1 MDEKYK
7 SHAIKIE
14 GSVTSPEIEAGLLD
28 SMRKIDCGLL
38 VVKQEGAEAS
48 FDPSMS
54 VEEAKRRDQARRDYF
69 KANPGEVEIRI
80 DCFLRRKEIEIVADM
95 LSGLVECKN
104 LRTELLLALQSS
116 QVYDRAPFPL
126 IT

>member
-1 MDEKYK
+1 M
-7 SHAIKIE
+7 SNF
-14 GSVTSPEIEAGLLD
+14 GLA
-28 SMRKIDCGLL
+28 
-38 VVKQEGAEAS
+38 VVKQEGGEAS
-48 FDPSMS
+48 FDRSMS
-54 VEEAKRRDQARRDYF
+54 LAEARRLDQQRAAYF

-80 DCFLRRKEIEIVADM
+80 DCFLKRKEIEIVADM

-116 QVYDRAPFPL
+116 QVYDRSPFPL